1 MTCKMAVWLDHKRAL
16 VVTAC
21 DRNVTTDT
29 VEFEETPMSRPGG
42 GLRAT
47 PVSGAHGVDPDQR
60 RDARHAQ
67 HLQRYYDRI
76 IELLAR
82 ADQVHLMG
90 PGQAKLEL
98 KQRIQAHK
106 PLARIPVALETVDRL
121 TDAQVVA
128 RAREI
133 FGVPLRRA
141 ARA

>member
-1 MTCKMAVWLDHKRAL
+1 MDGT
-16 VVTAC
+16 
-21 DRNVTTDT
+21 
-29 VEFEETPMSRPGG
+29 
-42 GLRAT
+42 
-47 PVSGAHGVDPDQR
+47 GAHLIEVAAERGLDMKDLPLRTGIFGAEPWTDSMR
-60 RDARHAQ
+60 LEIEERFGFTP
-67 HLQRYYDRI
+67 LI
-76 IELLAR
+76 IDLLAR

-133 FGVPLRRA
+133 FGVEGEDRHDQKQA
-141 ARA
+141 QHAQAIDAG